1 MNVFYLLSVLSVAM
15 FFAVALVWHLAMS
28 AVDEVC
34 CASRRYSKISLAL
47 FSLACV
53 ITVRVCATKSQT
65 NDTDGVNAP
74 TYGLMSAYVH
84 PEIGGLTDDGDVYS
98 VSNVFFGSFGK
109 TGDVVSAGITIG
121 ENSIGWGDVV
131 RIYATDNLEHP
142 VWTNAYEHEYEGE
155 TSLAVQFDMSQ
166 FPTSFLQ
173 RALFGLDYP
182 QDSDGDSIND
192 GDERYRYHS
201 NPAKYDTD
209 DDGLGD
215 GDELRIGSSL
225 ISADTDGDGLSDSEE
240 TGGALVLTGS
250 SMLWLD
256 TSSCTEFALSYGG
269 WSDDWDVS
277 ILGGVTLA
285 GSIYTNCNVN
295 MSGLLSFG
303 NGEVTVD
310 ACGRSMYSDRS
321 WESKVLCGT
330 VITNGTEY
338 FVVECRNLSTDSSG
352 VAKLSCQIAIPK
364 SMRDVIYVSYQR
376 VDDGI
381 RRPQHPLGVVCSRMS
396 SPFDGLSEYAIL
408 PPVGYRKPVANT
420 TIKYIIGLGSD
431 PTVYNHYE
439 EPILPPTSNSNAY
452 YTVDIIAD
460 DHAHIVFSGDGPS
473 DLPDPDFWA
482 LPGDTN
488 RVKLLIGKS
497 YEIQGSSIFTVTA
510 SSDPDAVVS
519 NISASRKMVVSPV
532 QIECVPPARGRLMA
546 TVGGG
551 FSMNVYPSYLG
562 GLFYWTN
569 SCCQITGNGNVFNWW
584 CSGCSCRGCT
594 AKGYYRYE
602 GYDIECA
609 GIPCGCTQDDDDDDG
624 VSFELNMPNTMFVNN
639 DDDDNDG
646 VVDYGRNFGVVCEDD
661 VAPVVM
667 KLRNPTDES
676 GTVTIIM
683 SGNFHGT
690 IVEENSSYTPINQS
704 KTWNVAA
711 GESLNRAIL
720 LDPSECSSAYND
732 CQLTVSWSMSGG
744 EHGTETRNFTV
755 VEPVAE
761 PICNETK
768 SVVIDGNIHHLVYN
782 PCGVAV
788 GKDAYFKV
796 DVEPK
801 SYPDSLI
808 KWSVEASSVGDVSF
822 PRGNTGREVKVRG
835 VSEGSVLL
843 NVQVG
848 DCRSVSPKFSL
859 NVVTNSTVDVYFT
872 VLEENGVPVKNEAE
886 IREMVKRVNDIYSQI
901 GYTFDIRAIVQTNLS
916 CACSVNEYGN
926 DMGRWSVSNLTSEI
940 SCSNGLKCFFVK
952 EIISAKRGKRID
964 GVNWKRGMVISSDC
978 AGGVLAHEIGHMFG
992 LVDIYAECEDF
1003 DLGEKTFA
1011 GWCSPMDWNGG
1022 SSGPNNCSSRYYRS
1036 GMTCKDVIT
1045 RLLMHGCS
1053 GGIGNNDMTIGN
1065 VAGLINDESNEG
1077 QFLVD
1082 FADIGFFEDGEVLQ
1096 IFSHE

>member
-1 MNVFYLLSVLSVAM
+1 M

-182 QDSDGDSIND
+182 QDSDGDGIAD

-303 NGEVTVD
+303 DGEVTVD
-310 ACGRSMYSDRS
+310 ACGRSLYSDRS
-321 WESKVLCGT
+321 WESKVFCGT

-408 PPVGYRKPVANT
+408 PPVGYRIPVANT

-431 PTVYNHYE
+431 PTLYNRYE

-452 YTVDIIAD
+452 YTVDIVAD

-482 LPGDTN
+482 LPGETN
-488 RVKLLIGKS
+488 RVKLLMGKS
-497 YEIQGSSIFTVTA
+497 YVANANVDISCIGA
-510 SSDPDAVVS
+510 SDSETVVS
-519 NISASRKMVVSPV
+519 NVSERAISFVRPV
-532 QIECVPPARGRLMA
+532 RVIALESNGL
-546 TVGGG
+546 G
-551 FSMNVYPSYLG
+551 FSTRVLPSNLNG
-562 GLFYWTN
+562 IFVWTN
-569 SCCQITGNGNVFNWW
+569 SCCSITGSGNEFWYAHT
-584 CSGCSCRGCT
+584 GGCT
-594 AKGYYRYE
+594 CGGCYAAGVYRYE
-602 GYDIECA
+602 GYSLSCHGGYCDCPYYRDEWPHTQEDDEPYA
-609 GIPCGCTQDDDDDDG
+609 EGIS
-624 VSFELNMPNTMFVNN
+624 VSFSAPAVIYEDAYENNPTSTVPRRSTQSTLSCVVHGGESGGFADFTVANAAKITAIEGSLPGRTFVPPMQKLEFDVCYEGNEPSVSADDVVVTGTFTPRNGGTTLTDSDTLTSIRLTMTAVYEAPENPCTNRHVYGVGEKVRFDVVPKLSDLTLLTVIHDVRSVYHYESFEGASSVNGSEARYYICPIAADFDPQIKVQYNGVEYMPLIEFVEPQMVVTTGASWGYNADATLFTPNTRCWPDGEVGEACLVTTNYIGPMHVSFQGIAVSELPCSVEDVVTGCFTNGHYKTHTRDAGAGKAYYVGEHNFWFVDAAVSKRPEYNWAPDSTLSWN
-639 DDDDNDG
+639 IPIGWHRKAEDALDRYDVYG
-646 VVDYGRNFGVVCEDD
+646 PDYE
-661 VAPVVM
+661 
-667 KLRNPTDES
+667 
-676 GTVTIIM
+676 
-683 SGNFHGT
+683 
-690 IVEENSSYTPINQS
+690 YQ
-704 KTWNVAA
+704 
-711 GESLNRAIL
+711 GESDTRPLI
-720 LDPSECSSAYND
+720 
-732 CQLTVSWSMSGG
+732 VGG
-744 EHGTETRNFTV
+744 VIDRYKQVRH
-755 VEPVAE
+755 
-761 PICNETK
+761 
-768 SVVIDGNIHHLVYN
+768 IDGNGLFRTDKFGHWT
-782 PCGVAV
+782 
-788 GKDAYFKV
+788 
-796 DVEPK
+796 
-801 SYPDSLI
+801 S
-808 KWSVEASSVGDVSF
+808 
-822 PRGNTGREVKVRG
+822 
-835 VSEGSVLL
+835 
-843 NVQVG
+843 
-848 DCRSVSPKFSL
+848 RSRHC
-859 NVVTNSTVDVYFT
+859 VVTLDGRI
-872 VLEENGVPVKNEAE
+872 LQEEH
-886 IREMVKRVNDIYSQI
+886 Q
-901 GYTFDIRAIVQTNLS
+901 
-916 CACSVNEYGN
+916 
-926 DMGRWSVSNLTSEI
+926 
-940 SCSNGLKCFFVK
+940 
-952 EIISAKRGKRID
+952 
-964 GVNWKRGMVISSDC
+964 
-978 AGGVLAHEIGHMFG
+978 
-992 LVDIYAECEDF
+992 
-1003 DLGEKTFA
+1003 
-1011 GWCSPMDWNGG
+1011 
-1022 SSGPNNCSSRYYRS
+1022 
-1036 GMTCKDVIT
+1036 
-1045 RLLMHGCS
+1045 
-1053 GGIGNNDMTIGN
+1053 
-1065 VAGLINDESNEG
+1065 
-1077 QFLVD
+1077 
-1082 FADIGFFEDGEVLQ
+1082 
-1096 IFSHE
+1096 